1 MISRLDADSV
11 PPADWL
17 ERIESALAES
27 PGSDM
32 VTGPGDF
39 YGCGTL
45 VAWLGRTFYIGGYF
59 FWMPFWL
66 GHRHAAR
73 RAVRRHRAGRPT
85 IGH

>member
-1 MISRLDADSV
+1 
-11 PPADWL
+11 
-17 ERIESALAES
+17 
-27 PGSDM
+27 M

-45 VAWLGRTFYIGGYF
+45 VAWLGGTFYIGGYF

-73 RAVRRHRAGRPT
+73 YAVRRHRAGRPT